1 MEVNEKSRRTIGGF
15 TFTSESDARMAKE
28 EMKKKDYIE
37 KRLNLEDPESVLT
50 IYCKLIENRI
60 FVTPVGVDFLKRIQ
74 AFLMEIPEIDAQS
87 IPTIPLYVNYSGA
100 QNGAEEPGV
109 PQPKVI
115 PEGKGGYRRKFF
127 VSLAFN
133 VLLLIMVVV
142 MFFIT
147 LTAENPNIIN
157 YRNNLDN
164 KYAGWEQELMERET
178 IIREKELK
186 LNIQNQ

>member
-15 TFTSESDARMAKE
+15 TFTSESDARMARE

-74 AFLMEIPEIDAQS
+74 AFLMEIPEIEAQS
-87 IPTIPLYVNYSGA
+87 IPTIPMYVNYSGA
-100 QNGAEEPGV
+100 QEESEL

-115 PEGKGGYRRKFF
+115 PEGKGSFRRKFF
-127 VSLAFN
+127 ASLAFN
-133 VLLLIMVVV
+133 VLLLIMVAV
-142 MFFIT
+142 MFYIT

-164 KYAGWEQELMERET
+164 KYAGWEQELMEREAL
-178 IIREKELK
+178 IREKELE